1 MKTPKYNS
9 GWIWAYFTHLH
20 KNPAKFCYFKLLG
33 YPQSVHQTPH
43 WIQHPHRPTRWPP
56 KNLHDGFHGTPHL
69 TGTYDWHVVCL
80 HDWLILIWIQRK
92 NIYVVHAWT
101 SWGDL
106 EKQNCPRTRVQW
118 QVGEGFGSGFC
129 KHKHVMS
136 LIRGE
141 HPSFFLEVL
150 VKHYHCN
157 SPRLYVEFRWIF
169 LNMLGWFCFSKWIP
183 LF

>member
-20 KNPAKFCYFKLLG
+20 KNPAKFCYFRLLG

-56 KNLHDGFHGTPHL
+56 LPPRWLPRNAPPHRDIRL
-69 TGTYDWHVVCL
+69 ACVCL

-92 NIYVVHAWT
+92 KYICSPCMHLMGGGGKTKLPKDESPVASGRRFW
-101 SWGDL
+101 
-106 EKQNCPRTRVQW
+106 
-118 QVGEGFGSGFC
+118 SGFC

-136 LIRGE
+136 FIRGE

-157 SPRLYVEFRWIF
+157 SPRLYVKFRWIF